1 MELVA
6 VVMGAKT
13 SQARNAAC
21 KELLDYGFAN
31 FAVIAPELSEVPG
44 VPVKL
49 GRQDTVNAALGEATG
64 LLIDKSQKS
73 SVTTEVTLEERVT
86 APVTRGQQIGTLS
99 IKSGEQTLRQIPL
112 VAAEGVERLTT
123 GDIFVNILKKAA
135 MAK

>member
-1 MELVA
+1 M
-6 VVMGAKT
+6 
-13 SQARNAAC
+13 
-21 KELLDYGFAN
+21 
-31 FAVIAPELSEVPG
+31 
-44 VPVKL
+44 
-49 GRQDTVNAALGEATG
+49 NAALGEATG